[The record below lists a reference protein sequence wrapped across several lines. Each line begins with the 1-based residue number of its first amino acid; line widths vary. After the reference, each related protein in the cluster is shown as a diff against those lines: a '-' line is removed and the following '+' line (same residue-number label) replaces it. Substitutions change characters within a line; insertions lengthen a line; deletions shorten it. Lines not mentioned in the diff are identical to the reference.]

1 MNENSRLDRIEEKLD
16 RVVET
21 LQMLAR
27 IDERQDAFEQRLNR
41 HELRIDLIEKD
52 VNDHGEALAAST
64 GKGSGDRT
72 CSVDSV
78 RGGGQQRSAFFL
90 RREKSNTPRALS
102 LIQ

>member
-64 GKGSGDRT
+64 GKGLVIERAAWIIFAAVVS
-72 CSVDSV
+72 
-78 RGGGQQRSAFFL
+78 SAAHFF
-90 RREKSNTPRALS
+90 
-102 LIQ
+102 